1 MRAPEPVL
9 DPAQRAELESIFPV
23 SSVRE
28 PMGRHPLWD
37 EKKDETQRFIAEAL
51 AMGEVPLP
59 GQVRDWAYQQYGF
72 RPSETWARDQIRGER
87 NRDVV
92 GVDAEIV

>member
-72 RPSETWARDQIRGER
+72 RPSETWARDQIRGAR